1 MHWAKTWV
9 GQVPFCMGASG
20 VCMPSREEFD
30 PGPVDLSPSANYFG
44 APELRSAIA
53 QMHGVGVDHV
63 LVSGGA
69 SLANYT
75 ALSAIAGPE
84 DRILVESPTYPVI
97 AEIPRFH
104 RAEVVRIARRPE
116 DGWQPRLDEID
127 VAHGRPGKPAAALVL
142 TRLHNPSCVDLDA
155 SFLRALAQLAEE
167 KRFVVLFDE
176 VYLDFVPGA
185 TPAHRLSRRFV
196 STGSLTKAYGFGPL
210 RVGWVIGAPEIL
222 RPIQELSFYLQVD
235 GVQFSQRVG
244 VRVIEARERI
254 LARSRG
260 IAARG
265 RVIVDEW
272 IRGRGDVSWVPPAA
286 GINGFV
292 RFERLRETSELA
304 ARLRERDGV
313 NIAEGEHF
321 GHPGWARISFGGE
334 ESNLRE
340 ALRRLGRVLDE
351 SAGGVRAA

>member
-9 GQVPFCMGASG
+9 GQVPYCLGASG
-20 VCMPSREEFD
+20 VHMPSPEEFD
-30 PGPVDLSPSANYFG
+30 PGPMDLSPSTNYFG

-63 LVSGGA
+63 LVSGGT

-75 ALSAIAGPE
+75 ALSVIAGPE

-104 RAEVVRIARRPE
+104 RAEVVPIARRPE
-116 DGWQPRLDEID
+116 DGWCLRLDE
-127 VAHGRPGKPAAALVL
+127 VEAALGRGGKPAAALVL
-142 TRLHNPSCVDLDA
+142 TRLHNPSCVDLDD
-155 SFLRALAQLAEE
+155 SFLRELAHLAEE
-167 KRFVVLFDE
+167 RRFVVLFDE
-176 VYLDFVPGA
+176 VYLDFVAGV

-210 RVGWVIGAPEIL
+210 RVGWAIGAPEIL
-222 RPIQELSFYLQVD
+222 RPMQEFSLYLQVD
-235 GVQFSQRVG
+235 GAQSSQRVG

-254 LARSRG
+254 LARSRA

-265 RVIVDEW
+265 RAIVDEW
-272 IRGRGDVSWVPPAA
+272 IRGRDDVSWVPPAG

-304 ARLRERDGV
+304 ARLRERDEV
-313 NIAEGEHF
+313 NIAKGEFF

-334 ESNLRE
+334 ESNVRE
-340 ALRRLGRVLDE
+340 ALRRLGRALDE